1 VDKLSTGVPMLTYNS
16 LYEKELV
23 KLVEEEIMRLMDR
36 LSTGAAIEDFAQYK
50 NIVGQIQGLRKIVEL
65 NNEVQFILSKK

>member
-23 KLVEEEIMRLMDR
+23 KLIEAEIIRLVDR
-36 LSTGAAIEDFAQYK
+36 LSTGAAIEDFSQYK

-65 NNEVQFILSKK
+65 NDEVQSILSKK

>member
-1 VDKLSTGVPMLTYNS
+1 MLTYNT
-16 LYEKELV
+16 LYEKELI

-36 LSTGAAIEDFAQYK
+36 LSTGAAIEDFSQYK

-65 NNEVQFILSKK
+65 NDEVQSILSKK